1 MAISSINIQTATA
14 HCFAHND
21 RSDKVTY
28 LVDDSA
34 KNECDRNAKQ
44 AKALLLSMVKDAQKY
59 RKENGL
65 RAMKSD
71 TVKTVEAVVNL
82 NAGHTLADVQ
92 RLAQKIE
99 QEFGFRPVQIAVHK
113 DEGKDRQNKNYH
125 AHIVMCN
132 LRPDGTTILRT
143 LGKNGLSKLQDLT
156 ASELKMTRGDPTR
169 KAQRLEHRE
178 FKQVVKAQENH
189 ENQIRNLANE
199 LKKEKAEHEKTLQR
213 LLESQ
218 KEASEHRNLAQSLKI
233 ENRALSEQ
241 NRALKEELEMLKA
254 MYDEDRAKLKASGVA
269 RQSDYQE
276 LKRAY
281 DDLKLEN
288 ELLKSRDTED
298 MLKAFVEEQ
307 EAKIHAHT
315 PSKLG

>member
-99 QEFGFRPVQIAVHK
+99 QEFGFRAVQIAVHR

-213 LLESQ
+213 LLKAQ

-288 ELLKSRDTED
+288 ELLKSRDN
-298 MLKAFVEEQ
+298 LSNGWSF
-307 EAKIHAHT
+307 KIFNRNT
-315 PSKLG
+315 NILD

>member
-44 AKALLLSMVKDAQKY
+44 AKALLLSMVKDAHKY

-99 QEFGFRPVQIAVHK
+99 QEFGFRAVQIAVHR
-113 DEGKDRQNKNYH
+113 DEGKDKQNKNYH

-156 ASELKMTRGDPTR
+156 ASELKMTRGDPLR
-169 KAQRLEHRE
+169 KAIRLEQKE
-178 FKQVVKAQENH
+178 YKLVVK
-189 ENQIRNLANE
+189 
-199 LKKEKAEHEKTLQR
+199 KKESLEADLQKERQEHEKTLKK
-213 LLESQ
+213 LLEAQ
-218 KEASEHRNLAQSLKI
+218 KEVRAYQTLTHTLKMQ
-233 ENRALSEQ
+233 NKALSDANKALSEE
-241 NRALKEELEMLKA
+241 NKSLKNELELLKA
-254 MYDEDRAKLKASGVA
+254 MYNEDRAKLKESGTA
-269 RQSDYQE
+269 TQKDYQE

-315 PSKLG
+315 PKLG